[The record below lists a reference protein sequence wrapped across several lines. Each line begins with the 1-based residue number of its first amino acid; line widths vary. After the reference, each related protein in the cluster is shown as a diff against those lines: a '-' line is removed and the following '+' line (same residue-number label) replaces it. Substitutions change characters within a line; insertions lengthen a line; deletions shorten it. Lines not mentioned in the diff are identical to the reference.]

1 MRSQYVFE
9 IYTGYAFGSKIILPV
24 NCVCNII
31 AFKNTKALHF
41 LLSHYQVTFI
51 LVQAQFDIHVKYIS
65 EHDTYKIPFLNTF
78 II

>member
-9 IYTGYAFGSKIILPV
+9 MYTGYAFGSKIILPV
-24 NCVCNII
+24 IFVCNTI

-51 LVQAQFDIHVKYIS
+51 LVQAQFDIYVKYIS
-65 EHDTYKIPFLNTF
+65 
-78 II
+78 